1 MQPDAEW
8 WVRAGER
15 DLAMAVDLERLQYHE
30 GAAFHCQQ
38 AAEKLLKALLVRK
51 AQTLPRTHS
60 CVELLETTA
69 RFGLIAPGP
78 LVTAV
83 RRLDR
88 HYVDSRYPNGVGGA
102 PDRFYDAT
110 ITAEAIRDA
119 QDVAAF
125 VRGHLA

>member
-30 GAAFHCQQ
+30 GA
-38 AAEKLLKALLVRK
+38 
-51 AQTLPRTHS
+51 
-60 CVELLETTA
+60 VELLETTA
-69 RFGLIAPGP
+69 RFGLTAPGP

>member
-15 DLAMAVDLERLQYHE
+15 DLAMAVDLDRLQYHE

-38 AAEKLLKALLVRK
+38 AAEKLLKALLVR
-51 AQTLPRTHS
+51 
-60 CVELLETTA
+60 A
-69 RFGLIAPGP
+69 RFGLTAPGP

-125 VRGHLA
+125 VRGHLT

>member
-15 DLAMAVDLERLQYHE
+15 DLAVAVDLERPRYHE

-38 AAEKLLKALLVRK
+38 AAGRLLKALLVRK
-51 AQTLPRTHS
+51 ARTLPRTHS
-60 CVELLETTA
+60 CVELLETIA
-69 RFGLIAPGP
+69 RFGLTAPGP
-78 LVTAV
+78 LVTAA

-119 QDVAAF
+119 QDVAVF
-125 VRGHLA
+125 VRGRLA